1 MGKNIAR
8 RVKLEGETRQETLKK
23 KVLFILMIDKGAV
36 HHKVETSNEH
46 L

>member
-23 KVLFILMIDKGAV
+23 KSVIYIND
-36 HHKVETSNEH
+36 S
-46 L
+46 